1 MSCNPKTN
9 PNPNQGEKEGAI
21 SLGGNCPDTFP
32 HDFSYNRRCIFT
44 KGVFTYCVIT
54 EWGGGGGVVS
64 NMLIHIYG
72 GGGGGGHWP
81 YDISK

>member
-1 MSCNPKTN
+1 M
-9 PNPNQGEKEGAI
+9 EG
-21 SLGGNCPDTFP
+21 
-32 HDFSYNRRCIFT
+32 
-44 KGVFTYCVIT
+44 CVC
-54 EWGGGGGVVS
+54 GGVVS